1 MALSTLLISL
11 LVTSVII
18 YFVSK
23 ASWRVGAI
31 LNFLIGIFLI
41 SYVFALHTG
50 TTSDLGSLFGQKL
63 QLTWTNAS
71 FYFSAVSLMVIV
83 SVMLFAIKWL
93 DSQKYPAAF
102 NMFLLMM
109 TAGSLGVFMAA
120 DLVTLYIFWEIA
132 VLSSMLIVPM
142 GKKESRKAA
151 VIYAVMS
158 ASGTYMYLYG
168 AFLAFQRYG
177 TLNISEIAKQMVSD
191 PSTGI
196 KAAIFLLLAS
206 AGIAKSGIFPLHT
219 WLRIAHGN
227 APDAFSAVLSGQ
239 LVKLGSYVLMVTVA
253 VIPSLRVFANIPF
266 YSGIPATNYF
276 LIALG
281 ATSIIVGTLMAIKQ
295 DDMKM
300 LIAFSSVANGGYIL
314 IGIGTMDP
322 MGFEGGVLHVFNHA
336 LSAAVIFMAFAS
348 VVYRTHTKKISELGG
363 LIHRMPITFLAYLF
377 AIISL
382 AGIPP
387 MSGFISKWMIY
398 QALVR
403 KGMFI
408 TAFIAFFGSIGS
420 FLYVFRPLAGVFLGQ
435 LPKKYKDVK
444 EVSPVMWIPMMILVT
459 ISLIIG
465 IWPFPVLQPI
475 ENMRAD
481 YGIAPMVKISNPD
494 HWLIKGFAGNWNPV
508 LVFNLFLIGFIIAY
522 ILYTMFPRSKKVDLL
537 APHKEEGTPINI
549 YTGGEYIYTP
559 ELYHYNTKFYAGFE
573 RMYEKH
579 PSWEKVLG
587 MLAKFFHDL
596 GEWVHGWFFR
606 PSPSAYAFWVSL
618 TILIVFW
625 VRW

>member
-1 MALSTLLISL
+1 MSTLLISL
-11 LVTSVII
+11 LIGSVVI
-18 YFVSK
+18 YFISK

-31 LNFLIGIFLI
+31 LNFLIGLYLI
-41 SYVFALHTG
+41 SYVFTLKTG
-50 TTSDLGSLFGQKL
+50 ASSALGSLFGQ
-63 QLTWTNAS
+63 QLTLSWTSAS
-71 FYFSAVSLMVIV
+71 YYFSAVSLFVIV

-93 DSQKYPAAF
+93 DSQKHPAAF

-120 DLVTLYIFWEIA
+120 DLITLYIFWEIA

-142 GKKESRKAA
+142 GKKEARRAA

-158 ASGTYMYLYG
+158 AAGTYMYLYATFMLLG
-168 AFLAFQRYG
+168 RYG
-177 TLNISEIAKQMVSD
+177 TTNIAEVAQRLSAESSMSFKVAV
-191 PSTGI
+191 
-196 KAAIFLLLAS
+196 FLLLAA

-239 LVKLGSYVLMVTVA
+239 LVKLGSYVLMIVLA
-253 VIPSLRVFANIPF
+253 AIPSLKLFAGTEF
-266 YSGIPATNYF
+266 YASIPAPNYF
-276 LIALG
+276 LIAL
-281 ATSIIVGTLMAIKQ
+281 AAASIIIGTLMAIKQ

-314 IGIGTMDP
+314 LGIATMDP
-322 MGFEGGVLHVFNHA
+322 IGFDGGVFHVFNHA
-336 LSAAVIFMAFAS
+336 LAAAIIFMSFAA
-348 VVYRTHTKKISELGG
+348 VVYRTHTTKISEMGG
-363 LIHRMPITFLAYLF
+363 LIHKMPITFLSYLF

-435 LPKKYKDVK
+435 LPRKYKDVK
-444 EVSPVMWIPMMILVT
+444 EVPAVMWIPMVVLVL

-465 IWPFPVLQPI
+465 IWPFPVLNAVESI
-475 ENMRAD
+475 RLD
-481 YGIAPMVKISNPD
+481 YGIAPSVKVSDPEN
-494 HWLIKGFAGNWNPV
+494 WLIKGFTGNWNPV
-508 LVFNLFLIGFIIAY
+508 LVFNLFLVGFIIAY
-522 ILYTMFPRSKKVDLL
+522 ILYTLFPRPKKVDLL
-537 APHKEEGTPINI
+537 KPHKEEGAPINI
-549 YTGGEYIYTP
+549 YTSGEFIYTP
-559 ELYHYNTKFYAGFE
+559 ELYHYSSKFYAGFE

-579 PSWEKVLG
+579 PSWEKLLD
-587 MLAKFFHDL
+587 MFAKFFHDL
-596 GEWVHGWFFR
+596 GELVHGWFFR
-606 PSPSAYAFWVSL
+606 PSPSAYTFWVAL

>member
-1 MALSTLLISL
+1 MGTLLISL
-11 LVTSVII
+11 IVASVVI
-18 YFVSK
+18 YFISK

-31 LNFLIGIFLI
+31 LNFLIGLYLLA
-41 SYVFALHTG
+41 YVFTLKIG
-50 TTSDLGSLFGQKL
+50 TTEDFGTFLGQ
-63 QLTWTNAS
+63 QLTLSWSSAS
-71 FYFSAVSLMVIV
+71 YYFSAVSLMVIV
-83 SVMLFAIKWL
+83 AVMLFAIKWL

-120 DLVTLYIFWEIA
+120 DLITLYIFWEIA

-142 GKKESRKAA
+142 GKKEARRAA
-151 VIYAVMS
+151 IIYAVMS
-158 ASGTYMYLYG
+158 AAGTYMYLY
-168 AFLAFQRYG
+168 ATFMVLSRYG
-177 TLNISEIAKQMVSD
+177 TVNIQQIAQRMILDS
-191 PSTGI
+191 STGF
-196 KAAIFLLLAS
+196 KVAVFLLLAA

-239 LVKLGSYVLMVTVA
+239 LVKLGSYVLMIVLA
-253 VIPSLRVFANIPF
+253 AIPSLRVFSSLEL
-266 YSGIPATNYF
+266 YSGIPAPNYF

-281 ATSIIVGTLMAIKQ
+281 AASIVIGTLMAIKQ

-314 IGIGTMDP
+314 VGMATMDAL
-322 MGFEGGVLHVFNHA
+322 GFEGGVMHVFNHA
-336 LSAAVIFMAFAS
+336 LAAAVIFMAFAS
-348 VVYRTHTKKISELGG
+348 VVYRTHTTKISEMGG
-363 LIHRMPITFLAYLF
+363 LIHKMPITFLSYLF

-408 TAFIAFFGSIGS
+408 TAFVAFFGSIGS
-420 FLYVFRPLAGVFLGQ
+420 FLYTFRPLAGVFLGQ

-444 EVSPVMWIPMMILVT
+444 EVPAVMWIPMIVLVL
-459 ISLIIG
+459 ISLIVG

-475 ENMRAD
+475 EQMRAD
-481 YGIAPMVKISNPD
+481 FGIAPTRVIADEQS
-494 HWLIKGFAGNWNPV
+494 WLVKGFTGAWNPV
-508 LVFNLFLIGFIIAY
+508 LIFNLFLIGFIISY
-522 ILYTMFPRSKKVDLL
+522 ILYTLFPRPKKVDLL
-537 APHKEEGTPINI
+537 APHKEEGAPINI

-579 PSWEKVLG
+579 PSWEKLLE
-587 MLAKFFHDL
+587 MFAKFLHDL
-596 GEWVHGWFFR
+596 GELVHGWFFR
-606 PSPSAYAFWVSL
+606 PSPSAYVFWVSL